1 MKPEYKLLDDEWQ
14 FWRLDPAELAAAW
27 YHEIKRELTRYQNDI
42 EDYPKCDIDPPW
54 LDLSD
59 DDPLKI
65 LKLDSTK
72 PDPLSIWPDWM
83 AFPEKSLTHLSS
95 QPFNAADQNYL
106 IVRDRFT
113 HCLHMKTESKLELF
127 EIDWSASQTNIIK
140 DFKDWLKSKHRK
152 KYQRKNRYNYAGAL
166 VRLAVYRMKQA
177 SCSGADCIQ
186 KCRGFSDPFFG
197 PTHEPNVNNYHQNIK
212 KMLEILT
219 EGAKKFC
226 KPS

>member
-1 MKPEYKLLDDEWQ
+1 MKPDYKLPDDEWQ
-14 FWRLDPAELAAAW
+14 FWRIEPAEIKAAW

-54 LDLSD
+54 LCLSAD
-59 DDPLKI
+59 NPLKIIKLSSTEPDPLKM
-65 LKLDSTK
+65 
-72 PDPLSIWPDWM
+72 WPDWM

-127 EIDWSASQTNIIK
+127 EIDWGSSQTGIIN
-140 DFKDWLKSKHRK
+140 DFKDWLKDKHLK
-152 KYQRKNRYNYAGAL
+152 KFQRKNRYKCAGAM

-177 SCSGADCIQ
+177 SCSGADCVQ
-186 KCRGFSDPFFG
+186 KCSNFSDLFSG
-197 PTHEPNVNNYHQNIK
+197 PTHETNVNNYHQHIK
-212 KMLEILT
+212 TMLKFLT
-219 EGAKKFC
+219 EGT
-226 KPS
+226 

>member
-83 AFPEKSLTHLSS
+83 AFPEKWFFDNSSGIKLS
-95 QPFNAADQNYL
+95 
-106 IVRDRFT
+106 RDSEFAGY
-113 HCLHMKTESKLELF
+113 KV
-127 EIDWSASQTNIIK
+127 
-140 DFKDWLKSKHRK
+140 KHS
-152 KYQRKNRYNYAGAL
+152 GH
-166 VRLAVYRMKQA
+166 VY
-177 SCSGADCIQ
+177 G
-186 KCRGFSDPFFG
+186 
-197 PTHEPNVNNYHQNIK
+197 
-212 KMLEILT
+212 
-219 EGAKKFC
+219 
-226 KPS
+226 